1 MVSHI
6 QAAKGV
12 TLIELLVVITI
23 MMVVLGFVGGG
34 VFDSVD
40 RARAQVELIS
50 IHSLIKKASVHAFSS
65 GVGIRLKFE
74 SNKTLTLIDGGNL
87 VEKRYEYLYFPDQVL
102 LFNRNGFTNSRAIDV
117 TVRGIKKEIILVP
130 ILGR

>member
-1 MVSHI
+1 MSHI
-6 QAAKGV
+6 QAAKGA

-23 MMVVLGFVGGG
+23 MMVMLGFVGGG
-34 VFDSVD
+34 VIDSVD

-50 IHSLIKKASVHAFSS
+50 IHSLIKKANVHAFSS